1 MPKKK
6 ALRKAGPPLEF
17 GNRRRE
23 RERGK
28 HASTPREVK
37 SHVCLCPRKCIYL
50 HTCMRTADIQKYG
63 EIVRSACR
71 QTDGR

>member
-1 MPKKK
+1 MPKKRLFEK
-6 ALRKAGPPLEF
+6 PDHHWNSEIG
-17 GNRRRE
+17 GE